1 MGKTIEEYTKGPIR
15 PKKIIRLVLV
25 VFISILV
32 IMLAVRVL
40 SGLQKPVILPVRKV
54 QIYGTRYV
62 KNSQILEAVK
72 LDAVK
77 SLISFNK
84 MRAKASLLKDKRIKG
99 VEIAKIYPDTL
110 KIYIVEKDAE
120 MLLYTDGQIYT
131 MSGEGV
137 VLAETGV
144 PEEYTIPLIS
154 LNIKN
159 DDIII
164 SIGSVLDN
172 FMVRD
177 ITGSMQVIKKK
188 HSDFY
193 KSIRLF
199 TVNDDGVYISLK
211 DNDHEIY
218 FGSTVTVEKLEKLHA
233 LLIVLNERN
242 KDGDEGVWEIDMSF
256 SHAAVRK
263 RELENELR

>member
-1 MGKTIEEYTKGPIR
+1 MGKTIEEYTKASIR

-32 IMLAVRVL
+32 MMLAVRVV
-40 SGLQKPVILPVRKV
+40 SGLQKLVILPVKKV
-54 QIYGTRYV
+54 QIYGTQYV
-62 KNSQILEAVK
+62 ENSRILEALK
-72 LDAVK
+72 LDAVR
-77 SLISFNK
+77 SLISVNK

-110 KIYIVEKDAE
+110 KIYVMEKKAG
-120 MLLYTDGQIYT
+120 MLLYADRQIY
-131 MSGEGV
+131 SVSDEGIVLGE
-137 VLAETGV
+137 TDV

-154 LNIKN
+154 LNVNN
-159 DDIII
+159 DDISIN
-164 SIGSVLDN
+164 IGSALDN

-177 ITGSMQVIKKK
+177 ITGSMQRLKRQYP
-188 HSDFY
+188 DFY
-193 KSIRLF
+193 KNIRSF
-199 TVNDDGVYISLK
+199 TVNDDGVYVSVK

-233 LLIVLNERN
+233 LLIVLDNRY
-242 KDGDEGVWEIDMSF
+242 KDGVEGVWEIDMSF

-263 RELENELR
+263 RESENELR